1 MANSDYV
8 MYQGS
13 NRAFALNGTTPT
25 ATPVTGG
32 TFDYTESSE
41 VIGHASKDMPLTV
54 NLANKRMNE
63 NTDTFFT
70 NFLRNV
76 DVAPSDFLMEDG
88 KKITMGGT
96 PADAVPLTFVH
107 LSSKVGTKYRL
118 TAFQGIL
125 VGDTGNV
132 SVGSKALAE
141 VPISAQ
147 SVAASATLII
157 SAADIATLFADYGLT
172 GATVT
177 IPAGSYGTHVWIA

>member
-1 MANSDYV
+1 
-8 MYQGS
+8 MYQGG
-13 NRAFALNGTTPT
+13 NRAFALSGTTPN

-41 VIGHASKDMPLTV
+41 VIGHPAKDMPLTV

-63 NTDTFFT
+63 ETDTFFT
-70 NFLRNV
+70 NFLKNV
-76 DVAPSDFLMEDG
+76 DVAPSDFIMEDG
-88 KKITMGGT
+88 TKITLGGV
-96 PADAVPLTFVH
+96 PAGASRLTFVH
-107 LSSKVGTKYRL
+107 LSSLVGGKYRL

-141 VPISAQ
+141 APISVQ
-147 SVAASATLII
+147 SVAASATLTIA
-157 SAADIATLFADYGLT
+157 AADIATLFSDYGIT

-177 IPAGSYGTHVWIA
+177 IAKDSYGTVTWIA